1 MEEQAFNWEG
11 YTGFSNLRVNL
22 VFETVDGVKTQ
33 LPANCYS
40 MFKETGNTTGASKIS
55 IDLTG
60 IQSSGITSMQSMFW
74 GCIKLETIDVSGFDT
89 SNVTNMMSLFSHCS
103 NLKQANVSGLD
114 TSKVTT
120 MRAMFYGCSKLE
132 SVDVSSF
139 DTSNVT
145 NMLHMFIYCSS
156 LKSLDLNNFDTSN
169 VADAGYMFGNCTKL
183 KELKISDK
191 FTLSENTTTANMFT
205 NCNASLE
212 VVGVRS
218 FAETAENVKNK
229 ISADA
234 GKVYAISG
242 NSSISE
248 SFLTTLNEQLPSATT
263 NTEDTINIS
272 SLFDS
277 TSDDVAYIGMNTT
290 GQTVVAEG
298 ANKTIA
304 CALINKAIDDGIRY
318 HPASLQLTGT
328 ITLSGNNSE
337 FNQNSFIVGDGVK
350 STQITFTIPQALP
363 NTDIIV
369 NQKGK
374 LVFSG
379 SNKYT
384 ISHKITFKPGG
395 LLASTN
401 RIILTDGTTIKFEK

>member
-1 MEEQAFNWEG
+1 M
-11 YTGFSNLRVNL
+11 
-22 VFETVDGVKTQ
+22 
-33 LPANCYS
+33 
-40 MFKETGNTTGASKIS
+40 
-55 IDLTG
+55 
-60 IQSSGITSMQSMFW
+60 
-74 GCIKLETIDVSGFDT
+74 
-89 SNVTNMMSLFSHCS
+89 
-103 NLKQANVSGLD
+103 
-114 TSKVTT
+114 SKVEK
-120 MRAMFYGCSKLE
+120 AELMFSGCSQ
-132 SVDVSSF
+132 
-139 DTSNVT
+139 
-145 NMLHMFIYCSS
+145 
-156 LKSLDLNNFDTSN
+156 
-169 VADAGYMFGNCTKL
+169 L

-298 ANKTIA
+298 TNKTIA
-304 CALINKAIDDGIRY
+304 CALINKAIDGIGY
-318 HPASLQLTGT
+318 HTASLQLTGT

-379 SNKYT
+379 NNKYT

-395 LLASTN
+395 LLASAN
-401 RIILTDGTTIKFEK
+401 RIILTDGATLKFEK